1 MMSVAVED
9 YRNEAVLK
17 ELYSRLVDLNSAICS
32 LEEVQRLEAKRP
44 SLAEM
49 KRMIQKQAA

>member
-9 YRNEAVLK
+9 CRKEAVLR
-17 ELYSRLVDLNSAICS
+17 ELYTRLVDLNSAICS
-32 LEEVQRLEAKRP
+32 LEKVQRLEAKRP

-49 KRMIQKQAA
+49 KRMIQKQA

>member
-1 MMSVAVED
+1 MSVNADNGRHE
-9 YRNEAVLK
+9 EALK

-49 KRMIQKQAA
+49 KRMIQKKTA